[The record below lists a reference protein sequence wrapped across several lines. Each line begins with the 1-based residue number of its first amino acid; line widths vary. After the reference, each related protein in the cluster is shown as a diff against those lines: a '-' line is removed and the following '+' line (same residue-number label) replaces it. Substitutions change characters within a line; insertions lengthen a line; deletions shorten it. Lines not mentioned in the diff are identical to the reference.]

1 MVVVHMTYIVV
12 MLLFCV
18 VLMVWQAILLMH
30 TTQLAATSFQLG
42 RLQCYYCKPKIRI
55 HILRVLLEDTDLVVS
70 SRQLLEVIRN
80 VLSAVQHNRIVL
92 AQP

>member
-55 HILRVLLEDTDLVVS
+55 HILRVY
-70 SRQLLEVIRN
+70 IRN
-80 VLSAVQHNRIVL
+80 SAII
-92 AQP
+92 